1 MPAEPSYAA
10 HGINRRGSRK
20 VTNDDEIDIRRARG
34 EISCAECRRFVL
46 ADTTQLHAK
55 IAEMGQRIRQL
66 EDALAIFQSG
76 VSSETHPLLRDEFLS
91 IKFGPDKGQ
100 LLEREEPPRDTSTD
114 SIDALGTL
122 TIGDHGQLKYF
133 GRSAGSEALLLA
145 GAELDKIASGLENDP
160 VLEVSPEISQ
170 LSSVFPFGGHDS
182 SETYEKALNLLFGY
196 LPSRPRAW
204 SLCETY
210 MEHASWVFRPIK
222 RDEIIDEILSPIYKS
237 MKERRATDSPGL
249 HTILPHK
256 LAVLFLVFALGALV
270 DLTLEPCERA

>member
-1 MPAEPSYAA
+1 MKMRLIS
-10 HGINRRGSRK
+10 
-20 VTNDDEIDIRRARG
+20 DEQ
-34 EISCAECRRFVL
+34 EEKFVL

-66 EDALAIFQSG
+66 EDAIAIFQSG
-76 VSSETHPLLRDEFLS
+76 VSSETHPLLRDELLS
-91 IKFGPDKGQ
+91 IKFGPDKGH
-100 LLEREEPPRDTSTD
+100 LLEREEPIRDHSTE

-122 TIGDHGQLKYF
+122 TIGDHGQVKYF

-145 GAELDKIASGLENDP
+145 GAELDKIASGVENDP
-160 VLEVSPEISQ
+160 VLVEVSPEISQ
-170 LSSVFPFGGHDS
+170 LSSAFPFGANDS
-182 SETYEKALNLLFGY
+182 SEKLEKALDLLFGY
-196 LPSRPRAW
+196 LPSQPRAW

-237 MKERRATDSPGL
+237 LKERRGSDSPDP
-249 HTILPHK
+249 HTIFPHK

-270 DLTLEPCERA
+270 DLTLEPCE